1 MEDRL
6 ALYTITGSHACLV
19 AELMLRHKRL
29 AYRRLAVPPGV
40 HRVVVRRRGFA
51 AGTVPALLIGTERIQ
66 GTRAISRALDALQ
79 PDPPL
84 FPRHA
89 DLRHAVEEA
98 ERRGEEIQNAVR
110 RIFYT
115 AARRR
120 PSIAG
125 SVLGAGLGPVRAA
138 ALRAVLPVFV
148 RVAASA
154 HGATDA
160 ACRRDLAQLPAML
173 DEVDAW
179 IADGTIGGP
188 ELNAADFQI
197 GACLR
202 PLLFADDL
210 AALGDDRPWAR
221 HARRIAP
228 DYPGHI
234 ASLLPPAWLP
244 PAATMTSSREDAHVG

>member
-1 MEDRL
+1 MRVSVVDDRR

-29 AYRRLAVPPGV
+29 AYRRRVVPPGV
-40 HRVVVRRRGFA
+40 HRVVVRRRDFA
-51 AGTVPALLIGTERIQ
+51 AGTVPALLIGAERVQ

-84 FPRHA
+84 FPR
-89 DLRHAVEEA
+89 DPQRRRAVEEA
-98 ERRGEEIQNAVR
+98 ERRGEEFQDAVR
-110 RIFYT
+110 RIFYCS
-115 AARRR
+115 ARRR
-120 PSIAG
+120 PSVAG
-125 SVLGAGLGPVRAA
+125 SVLGAGLSPVRAA

-148 RVAASA
+148 RAAASA

-188 ELNAADFQI
+188 AAQRGRLPDRRLP
-197 GACLR
+197 ASPALR
-202 PLLFADDL
+202 R
-210 AALGDDRPWAR
+210 RPR
-221 HARRIAP
+221 RARRRPAV
-228 DYPGHI
+228 GAAH
-234 ASLLPPAWLP
+234 ASDR
-244 PAATMTSSREDAHVG
+244 T